1 MSEDRDRKYDSR
13 GPSGKKRQTDTMRDD
28 PSIIKIRGLPYQT
41 TAMEVCRFFK
51 DCEIVGGPNGIY
63 FPLNE
68 RGLPTG
74 EAFVEMESSRDID
87 KALEKHRDCIGE
99 RYIEVFESR
108 MSVMERVKKTSR
120 EGGDRSRESVRD
132 RRFRVE
138 REPGR
143 RGREV
148 SKYCVKLRGLPW
160 ETRKV
165 YTCRGFMNAEHDVC
179 QGDVADF
186 LSRCEIAG
194 GLAGIIISRDDRG
207 RAAGDA
213 YVELETRDD
222 MEMALAMHK
231 RDMGSRYIEV
241 FEANWLDVEQVKNRL
256 NRNGS
261 GSGPG
266 LRGDRRRDR
275 AYTVQLRGLPYKVTE
290 REISDWLCEAAEP
303 VDVII
308 EMNRGRPSGRAECV
322 FSSDREARKV
332 AQYMH
337 RRDLGQRYIE
347 CFYEGDG
354 AEAV

>member
-1 MSEDRDRKYDSR
+1 MSEERDRKNDSR
-13 GPSGKKRQTDTMRDD
+13 GPSGKKRQADSMRDD

-120 EGGDRSRESVRD
+120 EGGVRSRESVRD
-132 RRFRVE
+132 RGFRRE

-160 ETRKV
+160 ETRK
-165 YTCRGFMNAEHDVC
+165 
-179 QGDVADF
+179 GDVADF

>member
-13 GPSGKKRQTDTMRDD
+13 GPSGKKRQADTMRDD

-68 RGLPTG
+68 KGLPTG

-87 KALEKHRDCIGE
+87 KALEKHRQCIGE

-120 EGGDRSRESVRD
+120 EGGVRSRESVRD
-132 RRFRVE
+132 RGFRGE
-138 REPGR
+138 REAGR

-165 YTCRGFMNAEHDVC
+165 CMSRGFMIAEHDVC

-194 GLAGIIISRDDRG
+194 GLDGIIISRDDRG

-213 YVELETRDD
+213 YVELETRND

-256 NRNGS
+256 IRNGS
-261 GSGPG
+261 GFGPG

-290 REISDWLCEAAEP
+290 REISDWLSEAAEP

-308 EMNRGRPSGRAECV
+308 EMDRGRPSGRAECV

-332 AQYMH
+332 AQSMH

-354 AEAV
+354 TET

>member
-1 MSEDRDRKYDSR
+1 
-13 GPSGKKRQTDTMRDD
+13 
-28 PSIIKIRGLPYQT
+28 
-41 TAMEVCRFFK
+41 
-51 DCEIVGGPNGIY
+51 
-63 FPLNE
+63 
-68 RGLPTG
+68 
-74 EAFVEMESSRDID
+74 
-87 KALEKHRDCIGE
+87 
-99 RYIEVFESR
+99 
-108 MSVMERVKKTSR
+108 MSVLERVKKTVRERGGGSR
-120 EGGDRSRESVRD
+120 SMESVRD
-132 RRFRVE
+132 RGIRGE
-138 REPGR
+138 KGSGR
-143 RGREV
+143 WRGREV

-165 YTCRGFMNAEHDVC
+165 CLSRGFMYGEHDVC

-194 GLAGIIISRDDRG
+194 GLAGIIINRDERG

-256 NRNGS
+256 IRNDG
-261 GSGPG
+261 GHG
-266 LRGDRRRDR
+266 LRGDRWRDK

-290 REISDWLCEAAEP
+290 REISDWLSEAAEP

-308 EMNRGRPSGRAECV
+308 ELDRGRPSGRAECV

-332 AQYMH
+332 VQSMH
-337 RRDLGQRYIE
+337 RRDLGNRYSYIVVVHYVFP
-347 CFYEGDG
+347 CSTLQ
-354 AEAV
+354 VH

>member
-13 GPSGKKRQTDTMRDD
+13 GPSGKKRQADTMRDD

-87 KALEKHRDCIGE
+87 KAMEKHRDCIGE

-108 MSVMERVKKTSR
+108 VSVMERVKKTSSR
-120 EGGDRSRESVRD
+120 EGRVRSRESVRD
-132 RRFRVE
+132 RGFRGE

-160 ETRKV
+160 ETRK
-165 YTCRGFMNAEHDVC
+165 
-179 QGDVADF
+179 GDVADF
-186 LSRCEIAG
+186 LSRCEIVG
-194 GLAGIIISRDDRG
+194 GLAGIIISRDGRG

-241 FEANWLDVEQVKNRL
+241 FEANWLDVEQIKNRL
-256 NRNGS
+256 NS
-261 GSGPG
+261 HDSEYGPR
-266 LRGDRRRDR
+266 LRGDRRRDK

-290 REISDWLCEAAEP
+290 REISDWLSEAAEP
-303 VDVII
+303 VDIII
-308 EMNRGRPSGRAECV
+308 EMDRGRPSGRAECV

-337 RRDLGQRYIE
+337 RRDLGHRYIE

-354 AEAV
+354 AVAD

>member
-160 ETRKV
+160 ETRK
-165 YTCRGFMNAEHDVC
+165 
-179 QGDVADF
+179 GDVADF

-231 RDMGSRYIEV
+231 RDLGSRYIEV

-266 LRGDRRRDR
+266 QRGDRRRDR

-290 REISDWLCEAAEP
+290 REIFDWLSEAAEP
-303 VDVII
+303 VNVII
-308 EMNRGRPSGRAECV
+308 EMDRGRPSGRAECV
-322 FSSDREARKV
+322 FRSDREARKV
-332 AQYMH
+332 AQNMH

-354 AEAV
+354 AEAD